1 MPDRNVREGSPSTHH
16 LESQDLPSP
25 HVVMWTLT
33 RPESEQHQALHLP
46 FPQTSKTPSPP
57 DKVGSLSGVIH
68 IPWGRASA
76 GQIPKL
82 LSSPSKMEESKPRT
96 QGDMAV

>member
-1 MPDRNVREGSPSTHH
+1 MPDTNVRERSPSTHH

-25 HVVMWTLT
+25 QVVMQTLT

-46 FPQTSKTPSPP
+46 FPQTMKTPSPP

-68 IPWGRASA
+68 IPCSRASA

-82 LSSPSKMEESKPRT
+82 LSRPSKMEDSKPQT